1 MRTNASTPNQNCQHC
16 NVEFKPKRGS
26 VGKFCSIKC
35 KCEKQKHD
43 KMHGKSERFRC
54 AVCHALIGLGIEKSG
69 NLIGIQKQS
78 ISIRLKAAGIK
89 RYEPEG
95 GTWLLSAAIMRRK
108 EKAWQDAWMSEYEH
122 KFPEWRKSDFFSQY
136 DLMSDKER
144 KEKNRKNI
152 ESRNS
157 CPERIEAYRNNAKIW
172 RNENKDMLIA
182 KQKEWMKSEKGKL
195 LLRKYRKYPV
205 NRIKS
210 NLRKRMR
217 DLLRNARDEKMS
229 VSGLIGCTSFQF
241 KEYLEQRFK
250 RGMTWDNYGTY
261 WHVDHILPC
270 ASFDHTDKKQVAQ
283 CWHYTNL
290 RPLRALENM
299 IKSDTITEPQMSLLL

>member
-16 NVEFKPKRGS
+16 NVEFKPKSGS

-43 KMHGKSERFRC
+43 KIYGKSERFRC

-69 NLIGIQKQS
+69 NLIGIRKQN

-95 GTWLLSAAIMRRK
+95 GTWLLSAARLRRK
-108 EKAWQDAWMSEYEH
+108 EKAWQDAYMSEYDF
-122 KFPEWRKSDFFSQY
+122 KFPEWRRSDFAPLISQY
-136 DLMSDKER
+136 QMMSQEQRDAHNKKTADR
-144 KEKNRKNI
+144 V
-152 ESRNS
+152 RNCIKS
-157 CPERIEAYRNNAKIW
+157 KAR
-172 RNENKDMLIA
+172 
-182 KQKEWMKSEKGKL
+182 QKEWRDNNKDYVKEKHKQWMKTTKGAE